1 MRVQDVMTHRVH
13 TVSASTTAEDA
24 WALMRL
30 KRIHHLVVTDGRE
43 IAGVVSDH
51 DLGGR
56 SGASVRNGHRVSDLM
71 TARVITIEPELP
83 IRTAANLLRGH
94 LIGCLVVTN
103 ATGTVV
109 GIVTTADLL
118 ELIGRGAERPAPT
131 ATRHT
136 LSHRAPHRKRHQS
149 TGAW

>member
-1 MRVQDVMTHRVH
+1 MRVQDVMTHRVQ
-13 TVSASTTAEDA
+13 TVSASTAADDA

-30 KRIHHLVVTDGRE
+30 KRIHHLVVTEGNG
-43 IAGVVSDH
+43 IVGVVSDQ

-56 SGASVRNGHRVSDLM
+56 SGASVRNGRRVSDLM
-71 TARVITIEPELP
+71 TTRVITVEPELTV
-83 IRTAANLLRGH
+83 RKAANLLRGH
-94 LIGCLVVTN
+94 LIGCLVVTTP
-103 ATGTVV
+103 TGTVA

-118 ELIGRGAERPAPT
+118 DLLGRGTERPAPT

-136 LSHRAPHRKRHQS
+136 LSHRAPHRKRHQA